1 MRDLSEGV
9 VKRAIVG
16 VWLVGC
22 LIGMYVLMN
31 DGIKD
36 VELFVRL
43 LPRVWTGYAVVLVVS
58 VLIQLRMHDGKFLPY
73 GNLQFSEVL
82 LRVSNVFAVV
92 LILIVYFTSIGNKDD
107 AYEVAQRAY
116 STVGII
122 GVMVMQF
129 VSVMLPEG
137 IKNPESKEKAE
148 DDSKEDVKEVKE
160 EEKETAAEKKDTTV
174 EKKEPVDF
182 PLPATKP
189 EGRVLSDEDES
200 DDVEESVENTESAE
214 EDKAEKESE
223 EADTEL
229 LDDEEET
236 IKR

>member
-22 LIGMYVLMN
+22 LIGVYVLMN
-31 DGIKD
+31 DGVKD

-43 LPRVWTGYAVVLVVS
+43 LPRVWAGYAVVLIVS

-107 AYEVAQRAY
+107 AYNVAQRAY

-137 IKNPESKEKAE
+137 IKNPEFKEKVE

-160 EEKETAAEKKDTTV
+160 EPADTKETTV

-182 PLPATKP
+182 PLPAVKP

-200 DDVEESVENTESAE
+200 DDVEENVENPESVEEVKS
-214 EDKAEKESE
+214 EKESE

>member
-31 DGIKD
+31 DGVKD

-43 LPRVWTGYAVVLVVS
+43 LPRVWAGYAVVLIVS

-148 DDSKEDVKEVKE
+148 DDYKEDVKEVKE
-160 EEKETAAEKKDTTV
+160 EPTAEKKDTTV

-200 DDVEESVENTESAE
+200 DDVEESVENPESVE

>member
-31 DGIKD
+31 DGVKD

-43 LPRVWTGYAVVLVVS
+43 LPRVWAGYAVVLVVS

-107 AYEVAQRAY
+107 AYDVAQRAY

-148 DDSKEDVKEVKE
+148 DDYKEDVKEVKE
-160 EEKETAAEKKDTTV
+160 EPTAEKKDTTV

-200 DDVEESVENTESAE
+200 DDVEESVENPESVE

>member
-31 DGIKD
+31 DGVKD

-43 LPRVWTGYAVVLVVS
+43 LPRVWAGYAVVLIVS

-82 LRVSNVFAVV
+82 LRVSNVVAVV

-107 AYEVAQRAY
+107 AYDVAQRAY

-148 DDSKEDVKEVKE
+148 DDSKEDAKEVKE
-160 EEKETAAEKKDTTV
+160 EPTAEKKDTTV

-182 PLPATKP
+182 PLPTTKP

-200 DDVEESVENTESAE
+200 DDVEESVENPESVE

>member
-31 DGIKD
+31 DGVKD

-43 LPRVWTGYAVVLVVS
+43 LPMVWTGYAVVLVVS

-92 LILIVYFTSIGNKDD
+92 LILIIYFTSIGNKDD
-107 AYEVAQRAY
+107 AYNVAQRAY

-137 IKNPESKEKAE
+137 IKNPESKEKSE
-148 DDSKEDVKEVKE
+148 DDFKDDEQKVKE
-160 EEKETAAEKKDTTV
+160 EKKEKTADTKDTTV

-182 PLPATKP
+182 PLPAMKP

-200 DDVEESVENTESAE
+200 DDVEESAKTSEPVDEA
-214 EDKAEKESE
+214 KAEKESE

-229 LDDEEET
+229 LDDEEKT

>member
-43 LPRVWTGYAVVLVVS
+43 LPRVWAGYAVVLVVS
-58 VLIQLRMHDGKFLPY
+58 VLIQLRMHGGKFLPY

-82 LRVSNVFAVV
+82 LRVSNIFAVV

-148 DDSKEDVKEVKE
+148 DDYKEDVKEVKE
-160 EEKETAAEKKDTTV
+160 EPTAEKKDTTV

-200 DDVEESVENTESAE
+200 DDVEESVENPESVE

>member
-1 MRDLSEGV
+1 VRDLSEGV

-43 LPRVWTGYAVVLVVS
+43 LPRVWAGYAVVLVVS
-58 VLIQLRMHDGKFLPY
+58 VLIQLRMHGGKFLPY

-82 LRVSNVFAVV
+82 LRVSNIFAVV

-148 DDSKEDVKEVKE
+148 DDYKEDVKEVKE
-160 EEKETAAEKKDTTV
+160 EPTAEKKDTTV

-200 DDVEESVENTESAE
+200 DDVEESVENPESVE

>member
-31 DGIKD
+31 DGVKD

-43 LPRVWTGYAVVLVVS
+43 LPRVWTGYAVVLIVS

-107 AYEVAQRAY
+107 AYDVAQRAY

-148 DDSKEDVKEVKE
+148 DDSKEDAKEVKE
-160 EEKETAAEKKDTTV
+160 EPTAEKKDTTV

-200 DDVEESVENTESAE
+200 DDVEESVENPESSE

>member
-31 DGIKD
+31 DGVKD

-43 LPRVWTGYAVVLVVS
+43 LPRVWAGYAVVLVVS

-107 AYEVAQRAY
+107 AYDVAQRAY

-148 DDSKEDVKEVKE
+148 DDSKENVKEVKE
-160 EEKETAAEKKDTTV
+160 ELTAEKKDTTV

-200 DDVEESVENTESAE
+200 DDVEESVENPESIE

>member
-9 VKRAIVG
+9 IKRAIVG

-31 DGIKD
+31 DGVKD

-107 AYEVAQRAY
+107 AYDVAQRAY

-148 DDSKEDVKEVKE
+148 DDSKEDAKEVKE
-160 EEKETAAEKKDTTV
+160 EPTAEKKDTTV

-200 DDVEESVENTESAE
+200 DDVEESVENPESSE

>member
-31 DGIKD
+31 DGVKD

-148 DDSKEDVKEVKE
+148 DDFKENVKEVKE
-160 EEKETAAEKKDTTV
+160 ELTAEKKDTTV

-189 EGRVLSDEDES
+189 EGRVLSDEYES
-200 DDVEESVENTESAE
+200 DDVEESVENPESAE

>member
-43 LPRVWTGYAVVLVVS
+43 LPRVWAGYAVVLVVS

-107 AYEVAQRAY
+107 AYDVAQRAY

-148 DDSKEDVKEVKE
+148 DDSKEDAKEVKE
-160 EEKETAAEKKDTTV
+160 EPTAEKKDTTV

-189 EGRVLSDEDES
+189 EGRVLSDKDES
-200 DDVEESVENTESAE
+200 DDVEESVENPESAE

-223 EADTEL
+223 EADTKL

>member
-9 VKRAIVG
+9 VKRAIAG

-22 LIGMYVLMN
+22 LISMYVLMN
-31 DGIKD
+31 DGVKD

-43 LPRVWTGYAVVLVVS
+43 LPKVWTGYAVVLVVS
-58 VLIQLRMHDGKFLPY
+58 VLIQLRMHGGKFLPY

-82 LRVSNVFAVV
+82 LRISNIFAVV
-92 LILIVYFTSIGNKDD
+92 MILIVYFTSIGNKDD

-129 VSVMLPEG
+129 VSVMLPED

-160 EEKETAAEKKDTTV
+160 EKTAESKDTTV

-182 PLPATKP
+182 PLPAMKP

-200 DDVEESVENTESAE
+200 DDVEESVESPESTEEA
-214 EDKAEKESE
+214 KAEKESE
-223 EADTEL
+223 EVDTEL

>member
-43 LPRVWTGYAVVLVVS
+43 LPRVWTGYAVVLIVS

-107 AYEVAQRAY
+107 AYDVAQRAY

-148 DDSKEDVKEVKE
+148 DDSKEDAKEVKE
-160 EEKETAAEKKDTTV
+160 EPTAEKKDTTV
-174 EKKEPVDF
+174 KKKEPVDF

-189 EGRVLSDEDES
+189 EGRVLSDKDES
-200 DDVEESVENTESAE
+200 DDVEESVENPESVE

>member
-1 MRDLSEGV
+1 MEVRDLSEGV

-31 DGIKD
+31 DGVKD

-43 LPRVWTGYAVVLVVS
+43 LPRVWAGYAVVLVVS

-107 AYEVAQRAY
+107 AYDIAQRAY

-137 IKNPESKEKAE
+137 IKNPESKEKVE
-148 DDSKEDVKEVKE
+148 NGSKEDVKEVKE
-160 EEKETAAEKKDTTV
+160 EPADTKEMTV

-182 PLPATKP
+182 PLPTVKP
-189 EGRVLSDEDES
+189 EGRVLSDEDDS
-200 DDVEESVENTESAE
+200 DDVEENAENPESVEEAKS
-214 EDKAEKESE
+214 EKESE

-229 LDDEEET
+229 LDDEEDT
-236 IKR
+236 VKR

>member
-31 DGIKD
+31 DGVKD

-92 LILIVYFTSIGNKDD
+92 LILIVYFTSIGNTDD
-107 AYEVAQRAY
+107 AYDVAQRAY

-148 DDSKEDVKEVKE
+148 DDSKEDAKEVKE
-160 EEKETAAEKKDTTV
+160 EPTAEKKDTTV

-200 DDVEESVENTESAE
+200 DDVVESVENPESVE

>member
-43 LPRVWTGYAVVLVVS
+43 LPRVWVGYAVVLVVS
-58 VLIQLRMHDGKFLPY
+58 VLIQLRMHGGKFLPY

-82 LRVSNVFAVV
+82 LRVSNIFAVV

-148 DDSKEDVKEVKE
+148 DDYKEDVKEVKE
-160 EEKETAAEKKDTTV
+160 EPTAEKKDTTV

-182 PLPATKP
+182 PLPTTKP

-200 DDVEESVENTESAE
+200 DAVEESVENPESVE

>member
-31 DGIKD
+31 DGVKD

-43 LPRVWTGYAVVLVVS
+43 LPKVWTGYAVVLVVS

-73 GNLQFSEVL
+73 ENLQFSEVL
-82 LRVSNVFAVV
+82 LSVSNVFAVV
-92 LILIVYFTSIGNKDD
+92 LILIIYFTSIGNKDD
-107 AYEVAQRAY
+107 AYNVAQRAY

-137 IKNPESKEKAE
+137 IKNPESKEKSE
-148 DDSKEDVKEVKE
+148 DDFKDDEQKVKE
-160 EEKETAAEKKDTTV
+160 EKKEKTADTKDTTV

-182 PLPATKP
+182 PLPAVKP

-200 DDVEESVENTESAE
+200 DDVEESAENSESVE

>member
-31 DGIKD
+31 DGVKD

-148 DDSKEDVKEVKE
+148 DDFKENVKEVKE
-160 EEKETAAEKKDTTV
+160 ELTAEKKDTTV

-200 DDVEESVENTESAE
+200 DDVEESVENPESAE

>member
-31 DGIKD
+31 DGVKD

-92 LILIVYFTSIGNKDD
+92 LILIVYFTSIGNTDD
-107 AYEVAQRAY
+107 AYDVAQRAY

-148 DDSKEDVKEVKE
+148 DDSKEDAKEVKE
-160 EEKETAAEKKDTTV
+160 EPTAEKKDTTV

-200 DDVEESVENTESAE
+200 DDVEESVENPESSE

>member
-31 DGIKD
+31 DGVKD

-43 LPRVWTGYAVVLVVS
+43 LPRVWVGYAVVLALS

-92 LILIVYFTSIGNKDD
+92 LILIIYFTSIGNKDD
-107 AYEVAQRAY
+107 AYDIAQRAY

-148 DDSKEDVKEVKE
+148 DDPKDDVKEAKG
-160 EEKETAAEKKDTTV
+160 EEKETAVEKKTV

-182 PLPATKP
+182 PLPAMKP
-189 EGRVLSDEDES
+189 EGRVLSDEDDL
-200 DDVEESVENTESAE
+200 DDVEESVENSESVKE
-214 EDKAEKESE
+214 NKSEKESE

>member
-31 DGIKD
+31 DGVKD

-43 LPRVWTGYAVVLVVS
+43 LPRVWAGYAVVLVVS

-107 AYEVAQRAY
+107 AYDVAQRAY

-148 DDSKEDVKEVKE
+148 DDSKEDAKEVKE
-160 EEKETAAEKKDTTV
+160 EPTAEKKDTTV

-200 DDVEESVENTESAE
+200 DDVEESVENPESVE

>member
-31 DGIKD
+31 DGVKD

-43 LPRVWTGYAVVLVVS
+43 LPRVWAGYAVVLVVS

-92 LILIVYFTSIGNKDD
+92 LILIVYFTSLGNKDD
-107 AYEVAQRAY
+107 AYDVAQRAY

-137 IKNPESKEKAE
+137 IKNPESKEKVE

-160 EEKETAAEKKDTTV
+160 EPADTKETTV

-182 PLPATKP
+182 PLPAVKP
-189 EGRVLSDEDES
+189 EGRVLSDEDDL
-200 DDVEESVENTESAE
+200 DDVEENVENPESVEEAKS
-214 EDKAEKESE
+214 EKESE

-229 LDDEEET
+229 LDDEEDAV
-236 IKR
+236 KR

>member
-9 VKRAIVG
+9 VKRAIAG

-22 LIGMYVLMN
+22 LISMYVLMN
-31 DGIKD
+31 DGVKD

-43 LPRVWTGYAVVLVVS
+43 LPKVWTGYAVVLVVS
-58 VLIQLRMHDGKFLPY
+58 VLIQLRMHGGKFLPY

-82 LRVSNVFAVV
+82 LRISNIFAVV

-137 IKNPESKEKAE
+137 IKNPESKEKDE
-148 DDSKEDVKEVKE
+148 DDPKEDVKEVKE
-160 EEKETAAEKKDTTV
+160 EEKETAAEKKETTV

-182 PLPATKP
+182 PLPAVKP

-200 DDVEESVENTESAE
+200 DDVEENVENPESTE

>member
-31 DGIKD
+31 DGVKD

-148 DDSKEDVKEVKE
+148 DDSKEDAKEVKE
-160 EEKETAAEKKDTTV
+160 EPTAEKKDTTV

-200 DDVEESVENTESAE
+200 DDVVESVENPESVE

>member
-31 DGIKD
+31 DGVKD

-43 LPRVWTGYAVVLVVS
+43 LPRVWTGYAVVLDVS

-148 DDSKEDVKEVKE
+148 DDFKENVKEVKE
-160 EEKETAAEKKDTTV
+160 ELTAEKKDTTV

-200 DDVEESVENTESAE
+200 DDVEESVENPESAE

>member
-31 DGIKD
+31 DGVKD

-107 AYEVAQRAY
+107 AYDVAQRAY

-148 DDSKEDVKEVKE
+148 DDSKEDAKEVKE
-160 EEKETAAEKKDTTV
+160 EPTAEKKDTTV

-200 DDVEESVENTESAE
+200 DDVEESVENPESSE

>member
-31 DGIKD
+31 DGVKD

-43 LPRVWTGYAVVLVVS
+43 LPRVWAGYAVVLVVS
-58 VLIQLRMHDGKFLPY
+58 VLIQLRMHGGKFLPY

-82 LRVSNVFAVV
+82 LRVSNIFAVV

-148 DDSKEDVKEVKE
+148 DDYKEDVKEVKE
-160 EEKETAAEKKDTTV
+160 EPTAEKKDTTV

-200 DDVEESVENTESAE
+200 DDVEESVENPESVE

>member
-31 DGIKD
+31 DGVKD

-92 LILIVYFTSIGNKDD
+92 LILIIYFTSIGNKDD
-107 AYEVAQRAY
+107 AYNVAQRAY

-137 IKNPESKEKAE
+137 IKNPESKERAE
-148 DDSKEDVKEVKE
+148 DDFKDDEQKVKE
-160 EEKETAAEKKDTTV
+160 EKKEKTADTKDTTV

-182 PLPATKP
+182 PLPAVKP

-200 DDVEESVENTESAE
+200 DDVEESAKTSEPVDEA
-214 EDKAEKESE
+214 KAEKESE

>member
-43 LPRVWTGYAVVLVVS
+43 LPKVWTGYAVVLVVS

-92 LILIVYFTSIGNKDD
+92 LILIVYFTYIGNKDD

-148 DDSKEDVKEVKE
+148 DDSKEDAKEVKE
-160 EEKETAAEKKDTTV
+160 EPTAEKKDTTV

-200 DDVEESVENTESAE
+200 DDVEESVENPESVE

>member
-31 DGIKD
+31 DGVKD

-43 LPRVWTGYAVVLVVS
+43 LPKVWTGYAVVLVVS
-58 VLIQLRMHDGKFLPY
+58 VLIQLRMHGGKFLPY

-82 LRVSNVFAVV
+82 LRVSNIFAVV

-160 EEKETAAEKKDTTV
+160 DPTAEKKDTTV

-182 PLPATKP
+182 PLPAMKP

-200 DDVEESVENTESAE
+200 DDVEEIVENPESAE
-214 EDKAEKESE
+214 EGKAEKESE

>member
-9 VKRAIVG
+9 VKRSIVG

-31 DGIKD
+31 DGVKD

-43 LPRVWTGYAVVLVVS
+43 LPRVWAGYAVVLIVS

-107 AYEVAQRAY
+107 AYDVAQRAY

-148 DDSKEDVKEVKE
+148 DDSKEDAKEVKE
-160 EEKETAAEKKDTTV
+160 EPTAEKKDTTV

-200 DDVEESVENTESAE
+200 DDVEESVENPESVE

>member
-9 VKRAIVG
+9 VKRAIAG

-22 LIGMYVLMN
+22 LISMYVLMN
-31 DGIKD
+31 DGVKD

-43 LPRVWTGYAVVLVVS
+43 LPKVWTGYAVVLVVS
-58 VLIQLRMHDGKFLPY
+58 VLIQLRMHGGKFLPY

-82 LRVSNVFAVV
+82 LRISNIFAVI

-148 DDSKEDVKEVKE
+148 DDPKEDVKEVKE
-160 EEKETAAEKKDTTV
+160 EPTADTKDTTV

-182 PLPATKP
+182 PLPAVKP

-200 DDVEESVENTESAE
+200 DDVEESAE
-214 EDKAEKESE
+214 TSETVDEAKAEKDSE

>member
-31 DGIKD
+31 DGVKD

-43 LPRVWTGYAVVLVVS
+43 LPKVWTGYAVVLVVS

-148 DDSKEDVKEVKE
+148 DDSKEDAKEVKE
-160 EEKETAAEKKDTTV
+160 EPTEEKKDTTV

-200 DDVEESVENTESAE
+200 DDVEESIENPESSE

>member
-31 DGIKD
+31 DGVKD

-43 LPRVWTGYAVVLVVS
+43 LPRVWAGYAVVLVVS

-148 DDSKEDVKEVKE
+148 DDSKEDAKEVKE
-160 EEKETAAEKKDTTV
+160 DPTAEKKDTTV

-182 PLPATKP
+182 PLPVTKP

-200 DDVEESVENTESAE
+200 DDVEESVENPESVE
-214 EDKAEKESE
+214 EDKEEKESE
-223 EADTEL
+223 ESDTEL

>member
-31 DGIKD
+31 DGVKD

-43 LPRVWTGYAVVLVVS
+43 LPRVWAGYAVVLVVS

-92 LILIVYFTSIGNKDD
+92 LILIVYFTSIGDKDD
-107 AYEVAQRAY
+107 AYDVAQRAY

-137 IKNPESKEKAE
+137 IKNPESKEKVE
-148 DDSKEDVKEVKE
+148 DDPKEDVKEVKE
-160 EEKETAAEKKDTTV
+160 EKTADTKETTV

-182 PLPATKP
+182 PLPAVKP
-189 EGRVLSDEDES
+189 EGRVLSDADES
-200 DDVEESVENTESAE
+200 DDVEENVENQELSE

>member
-31 DGIKD
+31 DGVKD

-92 LILIVYFTSIGNKDD
+92 LILIIYFTSIGNKDD
-107 AYEVAQRAY
+107 AYNVAQRAY

-137 IKNPESKEKAE
+137 IKNPESKEKSE
-148 DDSKEDVKEVKE
+148 DDFKDDEQEVKE
-160 EEKETAAEKKDTTV
+160 EKKEKTTDTKGTTV

-182 PLPATKP
+182 PLPAMKP

-200 DDVEESVENTESAE
+200 DDVEKSAKTSE
-214 EDKAEKESE
+214 PVDEAKAEKESE

>member
-31 DGIKD
+31 DGVKD

-92 LILIVYFTSIGNKDD
+92 LILIIYFTSIGNKDD
-107 AYEVAQRAY
+107 AYNVAQRAY

-137 IKNPESKEKAE
+137 IKNPESKEKSE
-148 DDSKEDVKEVKE
+148 DDFKDDEQEVKE
-160 EEKETAAEKKDTTV
+160 EKKEKTADTKDMSV

-182 PLPATKP
+182 PLPAVKP

-200 DDVEESVENTESAE
+200 DDVEEIVGNSDSSK

>member
-31 DGIKD
+31 DGVKD

-43 LPRVWTGYAVVLVVS
+43 LPRVWAGYAVVLIVS

-92 LILIVYFTSIGNKDD
+92 LILVVYFTSIGNKDD
-107 AYEVAQRAY
+107 AYDVAQRAY

-148 DDSKEDVKEVKE
+148 DDSKDDVQEVKE
-160 EEKETAAEKKDTTV
+160 EPTAKKKDTTV
-174 EKKEPVDF
+174 EKKEPVNF
-182 PLPATKP
+182 LYQQ
-189 EGRVLSDEDES
+189 
-200 DDVEESVENTESAE
+200 
-214 EDKAEKESE
+214 
-223 EADTEL
+223 
-229 LDDEEET
+229 
-236 IKR
+236 